1 MNVFPQHLVIQ
12 REAILMNKT
21 LELLICEGPV
31 HIDYSLTFKNIY
43 ILDYYFKLKFGR
55 LLVTKQKA
63 KKKKTMRTPLC

>member
-31 HIDYSLTFKNIY
+31 HIDYSLTFKRY
-43 ILDYYFKLKFGR
+43 TF
-55 LLVTKQKA
+55 
-63 KKKKTMRTPLC
+63 